1 MRLVAVVMVILLLA
15 VSVVGAFFYS
25 ELTKKRDIL
34 YRVEYELLDALG
46 FGLVAMENN
55 ILVALDEP
63 SREVALNQSW
73 MVYHGDEQVYWSVE
87 ALLAEYG
94 VSSEE
99 HRVLENLQHAVAI
112 VSDAFREWI
121 EMPLWKNVTR
131 GDPFLLDS
139 SVEDAFRNTVGSMDV
154 VRLEVS
160 IYENEDH
167 PYSRLSLI
175 DFELVDDSTSKIIA
189 VMEDLGSP
197 P

>member
-1 MRLVAVVMVILLLA
+1 MRLVAVVMVVLLLT
-15 VSVVGAFFYS
+15 VSVVGAFLYS
-25 ELTKKRDIL
+25 ELTKKRDTL

-46 FGLVAMENN
+46 FGLVEIENT

-63 SREVALNQSW
+63 SREGALNQSW
-73 MVYHGDEQVYWSVE
+73 MVYSGNEQVYWSLE

-99 HRVLENLQHAVAI
+99 HRVLESFRHAISI

-131 GDPFLLDS
+131 GDRFLLDS
-139 SVEDAFRNTVGSMDV
+139 SVEDAFRNIVGNIDV

-160 IYENEDH
+160 IYENEDR
-167 PYSRLSLI
+167 PYSRLSLV

-189 VMEDLGSP
+189 VMEG
-197 P
+197 